1 MNTPRMRR
9 LQQFLEPELLQI
21 LPDAILAQDNGYLA
35 FGRFLIQQSPS
46 GWTVTQA
53 RRDSRDFGS
62 ARTAL
67 GWCIA
72 QKNHQYHVSTE
83 IHKLDA
89 ERSMLAADIE
99 ARAHLQRGIRDLGL
113 REAVGAKIS
122 QRQHRLHWVQ
132 TSLDKWVNV
141 AKYWQIKGFNN
152 ETSRPGRTPSH
163 RTNR

>member
-1 MNTPRMRR
+1 MNTAKMRR

-21 LPDAILAQDNGYLA
+21 LPNAILPQDNGYLA
-35 FGRFLIQQSPS
+35 FGCFLIQKSSS
-46 GWTVTQA
+46 GWTVAQD
-53 RRDSRDFGS
+53 RRDSRNFGS

-72 QKNHQYHVSTE
+72 QKNHQYHVSSE
-83 IHKLDA
+83 IQNLDG

-99 ARAHLQRGIRDLGL
+99 TRAHLRRSIKDPSL
-113 REAVGAKIS
+113 REAVGAKIA
-122 QRQHRLHWVQ
+122 QRQHRLRWVQ